1 MKTIHTLIRDVQHVL
16 TRNDRSLADHL
27 SKDIVGEVG
36 PRIFQAFTDKDPR
49 ATLRL
54 SGMGEKCPRQLW
66 ASVHAPSVQ
75 EPLPAHARLK
85 YTYGHLIE
93 ALLIAL
99 AKSAGHEVTGEGDEL
114 YVDGVKGHR
123 DCVIDGCIVDVKS
136 ASSLGYLKF
145 KDKSIATNDPFGY
158 LDQLDGYL
166 VGSANDNLVRVKD
179 RAYLWACDKTLGHMC
194 LYEHRLRPSD
204 EDGFTFRI
212 NSRIAEAK
220 RIVGL
225 DEPPPCTCKTVPD
238 GKSGN
243 IKLGTIASY
252 NPYKF
257 YCFPSLRTFLY
268 ASGPVYLT
276 KVVRVPDVPEV
287 NREGVVIMR

>member
-1 MKTIHTLIRDVQHVL
+1 MKNINTLIKDVQDVL
-16 TRNDRSLADHL
+16 RTNNRLLADHL
-27 SKDIVGEVG
+27 SEDIVGEVR
-36 PRIFQAFTDKDPR
+36 PRIHAAFTDKDFGG
-49 ATLRL
+49 ALRL
-54 SGMGEKCPRQLW
+54 SAMGEKCPRQLW
-66 ASVHAPSVQ
+66 ASVHAPSFQ

-99 AKSAGHEVTGEGDEL
+99 AKAAGHEVTGEGDVL

-123 DCVIDGCIVDVKS
+123 DCVIDGCVVDVKS

-145 KDKSIATNDPFGY
+145 KDKSISTNDPFGY

-166 VGSANDNLVRVKD
+166 VGSQRDDLVRVKD

-194 LYEHRLRPSD
+194 LYEHRIRPD
-204 EDGFTFRI
+204 RI
-212 NSRIAEAK
+212 RARIAEYQG
-220 RIVGL
+220 IVASN
-225 DEPPPCTCKTVPD
+225 EPPKCTCRTVAD

-243 IKLGTIASY
+243 LKLDMRASY
-252 NPYKF
+252 NPYKWF
-257 YCFPSLRTFLY
+257 CNPNLRCFLY

-276 KVVRVPDVPEV
+276 KVVRTPDVAEV
-287 NREGVVIMR
+287 NREGVVIHR

>member
-1 MKTIHTLIRDVQHVL
+1 MKSIQTLIKDVNDVL
-16 TRNDRSLADHL
+16 ARNDRSLAHHL
-27 SKDIVGEVG
+27 SEGVVGEVE
-36 PRIFQAFTDKDPR
+36 PRIFQAFDERP
-49 ATLRL
+49 AVPTLRL
-54 SGMGEKCPRQLW
+54 SQMGSRCPRSLW
-66 ASVHAPSVQ
+66 ASIHSPSSQ

-99 AKSAGHEVTGEGDEL
+99 AKAAGHEVTGEGDEL

-136 ASSLGYLKF
+136 ASSFGYQKF
-145 KDKSIATNDPFGY
+145 KDRSIATNDPFGY

-166 VGSANDNLVRVKD
+166 VGSASDNLVRVKD

-194 LYEHRLRPSD
+194 LYEHRIR
-204 EDGFTFRI
+204 EDHIRERVASFK
-212 NSRIAEAK
+212 S
-220 RIVGL
+220 IVER
-225 DEPPPCTCKTVPD
+225 DVPPACTCGTVAE

-243 IKLGTIASY
+243 VKLDMRASY
-252 NPYKF
+252 NPFKY
-257 YCFPSLRTFLY
+257 YCFPNLRTFLY

-276 KVVRVPDVPEV
+276 QVRRVPDVPEV
-287 NREGVVIMR
+287 NREGVVIIH

>member
-1 MKTIHTLIRDVQHVL
+1 MKNINTLIKDVNDVL
-16 TRNDRSLADHL
+16 TRNDRSLADYL
-27 SKDIVGEVG
+27 AEGIVGEVK
-36 PRIFQAFTDKDPR
+36 PRIISQFGPKEER

-54 SGMGEKCPRQLW
+54 SAMGEKCPRQLW
-66 ASVHAPSVQ
+66 ASVHASSFQ

-85 YTYGHLIE
+85 YTYGHVIE

-99 AKSAGHEVTGEGDEL
+99 AKAAGHEVTGEGDEL

-136 ASSLGYLKF
+136 TSSLGFQKF
-145 KDKSIATNDPFGY
+145 KDKSIGQNDPFGY

-166 VGSANDNLVRVKD
+166 VGSQHDDLVRVKD

-194 LYEHRLRPSD
+194 LYEHRIR
-204 EDGFTFRI
+204 EDRI
-212 NSRIAEAK
+212 RQRIEEAK
-220 RIVGL
+220 AIAAL
-225 DEPPPCTCKTVPD
+225 QSPPDCTCRTVAD

-243 IKLGTIASY
+243 LKLDVRASY
-252 NPYKF
+252 NPYKWF
-257 YCFPSLRTFLY
+257 CKPGLRCFLY

-276 KVVRVPDVPEV
+276 KVVRTPDVPEV
-287 NREGVVIMR
+287 NREGVVIIR